1 MPVSNT
7 ECLPFVTVLKR
18 GMAVRI
24 QKEMRGHKAEA
35 EWLLR
40 RARRHIRSLSLCRV
54 PAAAVLRKAEL
65 SLSLVTDK
73 SIRVLNRQWRK
84 KDKATDVL
92 SFPLLEV
99 AELRR
104 ASGAVEL
111 GDIVISLDAAK
122 RQAAEQGHSLLD
134 ELDLLL
140 VHGLLH
146 LLGFDHELSPAEAA
160 RMRKLEKKILG
171 RSMIG

>member
-1 MPVSNT
+1 
-7 ECLPFVTVLKR
+7 
-18 GMAVRI
+18 
-24 QKEMRGHKAEA
+24 
-35 EWLLR
+35 
-40 RARRHIRSLSLCRV
+40 
-54 PAAAVLRKAEL
+54 
-65 SLSLVTDK
+65 
-73 SIRVLNRQWRK
+73 VLNRQWRK